1 MSYPD
6 FHIGRASDLEGSD
19 RRLYRFFE
27 ILPGAL
33 AWLTIGLVVLFSW
46 LKPHWIA
53 FFIIAFDF
61 YWIVKTAFLSAH
73 LRVNWKKM
81 KQNLKTDWEEKL
93 NNLKW
98 EHIWQMVVLPFYKE
112 DYEVV
117 KSTVEALASAD
128 YPKDKMIVVLGA
140 EERAGESA
148 LAVAERIKNEYAG
161 RFAHFFIAKHPQN
174 LAGEMPGKGSNSSWA
189 AQKAKE
195 EILDKNSIP
204 YEDVLVSSFDIDTRV
219 YPKYFLCL
227 TYNFL
232 TCEHPFRSSF
242 QPVPLYNNNIWEAP
256 ALSRVVGTSGTFWQM
271 IQQERPE
278 RLVSFSSH
286 AMNFKTLDEI
296 GYWQKNM
303 VSEDSRIFW
312 NAFMHFNGDYR
323 VVPLAYPV
331 SMDANLAPK
340 LAQTAKNVYK
350 QQRRWTWGV
359 ENIAY
364 MLFGFHKKK
373 KEIPLRKRLHFNF
386 VQLEG
391 FWSLSTNA
399 LMIFILGWLPLWI
412 GGQVFN
418 DTLLSYNL
426 PRITRTLMTIAML
439 GLIVSAIIS
448 TTLLPPKPAQYKK
461 KKYVSMII
469 QWLLIPFTII
479 VFSSFPGL
487 ETQTRLM
494 LGKYMGFWVTPK
506 YSKK

>member
-195 EILDKNSIP
+195 KR
-204 YEDVLVSSFDIDTRV
+204 RV
-219 YPKYFLCL
+219 
-227 TYNFL
+227 
-232 TCEHPFRSSF
+232 
-242 QPVPLYNNNIWEAP
+242 
-256 ALSRVVGTSGTFWQM
+256 
-271 IQQERPE
+271 
-278 RLVSFSSH
+278 
-286 AMNFKTLDEI
+286 
-296 GYWQKNM
+296 
-303 VSEDSRIFW
+303 
-312 NAFMHFNGDYR
+312 
-323 VVPLAYPV
+323 
-331 SMDANLAPK
+331 
-340 LAQTAKNVYK
+340 AQG
-350 QQRRWTWGV
+350 R
-359 ENIAY
+359 
-364 MLFGFHKKK
+364 
-373 KEIPLRKRLHFNF
+373 
-386 VQLEG
+386 
-391 FWSLSTNA
+391 
-399 LMIFILGWLPLWI
+399 
-412 GGQVFN
+412 
-418 DTLLSYNL
+418 
-426 PRITRTLMTIAML
+426 
-439 GLIVSAIIS
+439 
-448 TTLLPPKPAQYKK
+448 
-461 KKYVSMII
+461 
-469 QWLLIPFTII
+469 
-479 VFSSFPGL
+479 
-487 ETQTRLM
+487 
-494 LGKYMGFWVTPK
+494 
-506 YSKK
+506 